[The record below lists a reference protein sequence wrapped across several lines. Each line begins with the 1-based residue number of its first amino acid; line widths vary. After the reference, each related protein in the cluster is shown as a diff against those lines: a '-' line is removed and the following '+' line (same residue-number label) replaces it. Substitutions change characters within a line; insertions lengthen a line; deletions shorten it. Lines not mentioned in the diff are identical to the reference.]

1 MRHLLVLPL
10 AALGLTMA
18 PSAHACGMKM
28 AAARSTVTLVQVLH
42 QIQVQPAQPTIL
54 VARQA
59 PVDAALPGAATLRVD
74 GSPQVAPGVG
84 PVATLPALDRA
95 LGAAPQL
102 AASPGR

>member
-28 AAARSTVTLVQVLH
+28 ATARSTVTLLQVLH
-42 QIQVQPAQPTIL
+42 QIQVEPTIL

-59 PVDAALPGAATLRVD
+59 PVDAALTGAPSLRID
-74 GSPQVAPGVG
+74 GPVPVEPDAG
-84 PVATLPALDRA
+84 PVAVLPALDQA

-102 AASPGR
+102 AATPGR